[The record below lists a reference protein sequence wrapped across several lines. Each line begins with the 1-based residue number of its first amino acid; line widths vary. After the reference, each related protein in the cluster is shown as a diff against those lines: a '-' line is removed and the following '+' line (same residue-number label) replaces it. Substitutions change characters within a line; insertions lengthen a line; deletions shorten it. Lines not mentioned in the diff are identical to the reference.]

1 MRSENPRER
10 GITEAKGGTS
20 SQRKECL
27 PCQVLYEVREKS
39 LSDFALWKALVTCQ
53 SNFSGDE
60 YRGEACRGYR
70 MVGRKADQEI
80 FQGKVL
86 FS

>member
-1 MRSENPRER
+1 M
-10 GITEAKGGTS
+10 S

-27 PCQVLYEVREKS
+27 PCQVLYEVRKKS

-60 YRGEACRGYR
+60 YRGEACRGWWAERQIRRFFKERYCSL
-70 MVGRKADQEI
+70 ETI
-80 FQGKVL
+80 
-86 FS
+86 